1 MMAMKNAEIIK
12 IAESLQKTM
21 LNHGVVVQRYDAYST
36 NSIYLKL
43 DYGVCNSIRIS
54 DHRGKKHLKYRY
66 NIGPFIEK
74 TERKKDKFDRF
85 YYPVDKM
92 NNLVRKIL
100 ADKKKK
106 LDKYGDE
113 KYRSFMEK
121 NKRDNAESKGFWKS
135 AYIVG

>member
-21 LNHGVVVQRYDAYST
+21 LDHGVVVQRYDAYST

-100 ADKKKK
+100 ADKKKSWINTVTK
-106 LDKYGDE
+106 STGLLWRKI
-113 KYRSFMEK
+113 
-121 NKRDNAESKGFWKS
+121 KGIMLKARVFGS
-135 AYIVG
+135 RHT